1 MSRLDQRFI
10 SLDERYGAPNYHP
23 LPVVLKK
30 GKGVYVWDV
39 NGNRYFDMLSA
50 YSALNQGHNHPKIV
64 AAAKAQ
70 LNRLTLTSRAFHNA
84 LMGPLLKE
92 ICRLTRQDKAILMNS
107 GAEAVETAIK
117 AMRLWGYQVKKIPKD
132 RAEIIVCRNN
142 FHGRTT
148 TIVGFS
154 SDPNSY
160 EGFGPKTPGFIEIEY
175 GSGKSLESAIT
186 SNTCGFLFEPLQGEA
201 GVLIPPTGYLKEIR
215 ALCSK
220 HNVLMC
226 ADEIQTGLG
235 RTGKLFC
242 CDHEKVRPDLMILG
256 KALSGGLYPI
266 SAVAARSD
274 IMDLFT
280 AGKHGST
287 FGGNPLASSIGLA
300 ALKVIVEERL
310 PQKAAATGEYFRS
323 LLQTLKLDF
332 IQEVRG
338 KGLLIGVE
346 LKKPARPFCEALA
359 KNGILAKETHEKTIR
374 FAPPL
379 TITRAQIQEA
389 FNLIRSALSYR

>member
-1 MSRLDQRFI
+1 MSKLSERFTLLDH
-10 SLDERYGAPNYHP
+10 RYGAPNYHP
-23 LPVVLKK
+23 LPIVLEK

-39 NGNRYFDMLSA
+39 NGKRYFDMLSA
-50 YSALNQGHNHPKIV
+50 YSALNQGHNHPQIV

-70 LNRLTLTSRAFHNA
+70 LNRLTLTSRAFHNT

-92 ICRLTRQDKAILMNS
+92 ICRLTGQDKAILMNS

-117 AMRLWGYQVKKIPKD
+117 AMRIWGYQIKRIPKN

-154 SDPNSY
+154 SDPDSY
-160 EGFGPKTPGFIEIEY
+160 EGFGPKTPGFVEIEY
-175 GSGKSLESAIT
+175 GSAEALERAIT
-186 SNTCGFLFEPLQGEA
+186 PNTCGFLFEPIQGEA
-201 GVLIPPTGYLKEIR
+201 GVLIPPEGYLRKIR
-215 ALCSK
+215 TICSRK
-220 HNVLMC
+220 NVLLC

-242 CDHEKVRPDLMILG
+242 CDHEKIRPDLIILG

-266 SAVAARSD
+266 SAVAARAE
-274 IMDLFT
+274 IMNLFT

-287 FGGNPLASSIGLA
+287 FGGNPLASAIGLA
-300 ALKVIVEERL
+300 ALNVIIKEKL
-310 PQKAAATGEYFRS
+310 PQKAAATGNYFKS
-323 LLQTLKLDF
+323 LLRTLKSDR
-332 IQEVRG
+332 IRDIRG

-346 LKKPARPFCEALA
+346 LKIPARPFCEALA

-374 FAPPL
+374 LAPPL
-379 TITRAQIQEA
+379 LITKAQTLEA
-389 FNLIRSALSYR
+389 FGLISSALAHR

>member
-1 MSRLDQRFI
+1 MSKLSERFTLLDH
-10 SLDERYGAPNYHP
+10 RYGAPNYHP
-23 LPVVLKK
+23 LPVVLEK

-39 NGNRYFDMLSA
+39 NGRRYFDMLSA
-50 YSALNQGHNHPKIV
+50 YSALNQGHNHPQIV

-70 LNRLTLTSRAFHNA
+70 LNRLTLTSRAFHNT

-92 ICRLTRQDKAILMNS
+92 ICRLTGQDKAILMNS

-117 AMRLWGYQVKKIPKD
+117 AMRIWGYQIKRIPKN

-154 SDPNSY
+154 SDPDSY
-160 EGFGPKTPGFIEIEY
+160 EGFGPKTPGFVEIEY
-175 GSGKSLESAIT
+175 GSAEALERAIT
-186 SNTCGFLFEPLQGEA
+186 PNTCGFLFEPIQGEA
-201 GVLIPPTGYLKEIR
+201 GVLIPPEGYLRKIR
-215 ALCSK
+215 TICSQK
-220 HNVLMC
+220 NVLLC

-242 CDHEKVRPDLMILG
+242 CDHEKVRPDLIILG

-266 SAVAARSD
+266 SAVAAGAE
-274 IMDLFT
+274 IMNLFT

-287 FGGNPLASSIGLA
+287 FGGNPLASAIGLA
-300 ALKVIVEERL
+300 ALNVIIKEKL
-310 PQKAAATGEYFRS
+310 PQKAAATGNYFKS
-323 LLQTLKLDF
+323 LLQTLKSDR
-332 IQEVRG
+332 IRDIRG

-346 LKKPARPFCEALA
+346 LKIPARPFCEALA

-374 FAPPL
+374 LAPPL
-379 TITRAQIQEA
+379 LITKTQTLEA
-389 FNLIRSALSYR
+389 FNLIARTLSDH